1 MLVLLL
7 VMMLAFAGVVLRLS
21 QVQAIDAHRYSAIGE
36 SQRVRVVSL
45 PAERGSVF
53 DRNGQE
59 LALSMPQTTVWAN
72 PQLVADPR
80 TEAQA
85 LAPLLALDTTMV
97 EANLR
102 RRTSFVYLARKVDD
116 STAAKIKSLALDGV
130 FFMKESKRFL
140 PAGDLAAPVIG
151 KVGTDNEGLSGL
163 EVKFDKRLSGSPGRM
178 VVERD
183 ATGHDIA
190 GGVRQFSASA
200 RGDDLVLTIDR
211 ALQYETE
218 RALGAEITIA
228 NAKGG
233 IAIVMDTRTG
243 EVMAMA
249 NLERDAATGEVRAT
263 SHNAAVTNVYE
274 PGSVNK
280 LITIAGAIETGA
292 VAPADALTVPYTIK
306 VGNHV
311 FKEHD
316 PHPTERWTITDVM
329 ANSSNVGSIMIAGKL
344 GKNGLHRFLSGFG
357 FGAAS
362 GIGFPGESAG
372 LLRDL
377 SKWYSTDMGSIPIG
391 QGVSVTPL
399 QMAAAYNTIA
409 NGGLYVAPK
418 LVKATVDARGRERT
432 TPASATHRVVSER
445 TARAVTAMLN
455 EVVRVGTGTR
465 AAING
470 YTVAGKTGTARKPM
484 DGFRGYKAG
493 AYVSSFAGFVP
504 SERPAFTTVVML
516 DEPTPIYGGLVAAPV
531 FAQISQYALRE
542 LRIPPPPAQAPAPV
556 PAATVE
562 SAKPVGE
569 ADVSGPATTLSPAP
583 ARKP

>member
-1 MLVLLL
+1 MLVG
-7 VMMLAFAGVVLRLS
+7 FAAVVVRLT
-21 QVQAIDAHRYSAIGE
+21 QVQMLDAGRYSALGE
-36 SQRVRVVSL
+36 SQRVRVVDL

-59 LALSMPQTTVWAN
+59 LALSMPQTTLWAN
-72 PQLVADPR
+72 PQLVTDAR
-80 TEAQA
+80 SEAAA
-85 LAPLLALDTTMV
+85 LAPVLGQDPVVV
-97 EANLR
+97 EGLLR
-102 RRTSFVYLARKVDD
+102 RSGSFAYLARKIDD
-116 STAAKIKSLALDGV
+116 ATASKVKAMALDGV

-140 PAGDLAAPVIG
+140 PAGTLAAPVLG
-151 KVGTDNEGLSGL
+151 QVGLDNEGLSGL
-163 EVKFDKRLSGSPGRM
+163 EVKFDRRLSGKPGRM

-183 ATGHDIA
+183 ARGKDIA
-190 GGVRQFSASA
+190 GGVRQFEASE

-211 ALQYETE
+211 SLQYETE
-218 RALGAEITIA
+218 RALGAQITTA

-233 IAIVMDTRTG
+233 IAIVMETATG
-243 EVMAMA
+243 EVLAMA
-249 NLERDAATGEVRAT
+249 NLSRDETTGEVRPTA
-263 SHNAAVTNVYE
+263 HNAAITNVYE

-280 LITIAGAIETGA
+280 LITIAGALESGA
-292 VAPADALTVPYTIK
+292 VAPTDSLLVPYTIK
-306 VGNHV
+306 VGNHI

-316 PHPTERWTITDVM
+316 PHPTEKWTITDIM

-344 GKNGLHRFLSGFG
+344 GRAGVHKYLSGFG
-357 FGAAS
+357 FGAS
-362 GIGFPGESAG
+362 TGIGFPGESAG
-372 LLRDL
+372 LLRDA
-377 SKWYSTDMGSIPIG
+377 SKWYSTDMGSVPIG

-418 LVKATVDARGRERT
+418 LVKATVDASGRERA
-432 TPASATHRVVSER
+432 TPASKTRRVVSER

-465 AAING
+465 AAIKG

-484 DGFRGYKAG
+484 EGVRGYKAG

-504 SERPAFTTVVML
+504 SERPAFTTIVML

-531 FAQISQYALRE
+531 FAIISQYALRE
-542 LRIPPPPAQAPAPV
+542 MRIPPPPPVAPAPV
-556 PAATVE
+556 PAATAE

-569 ADVSGPATTLSPAP
+569 VDVSDPATTLAPAP
-583 ARKP
+583 ARTP